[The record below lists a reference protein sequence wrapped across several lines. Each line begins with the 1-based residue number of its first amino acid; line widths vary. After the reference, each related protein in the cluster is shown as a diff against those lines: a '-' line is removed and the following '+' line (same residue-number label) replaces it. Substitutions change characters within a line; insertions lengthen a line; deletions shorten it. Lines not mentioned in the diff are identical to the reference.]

1 MKLRNLLPALAM
13 CAPMAAMAVPAF
25 PGLIKQVNPDGKT
38 VEIRLRGDEHFS
50 YATDAAGKYVMEQD
64 ALGYWRV
71 AERGGARLA
80 VSAETVNLLR
90 SEQDADFSRSSVAS
104 LPKYAELSET
114 DGRSKFPCL
123 GEGKFLVVLLQYKDT
138 KFSMDDPQAYYND
151 WFNKANFVDEDIKLS
166 ARDYYLKV
174 SDGKFK
180 PTFVVS
186 PVVTLP
192 ATSKYYVGS
201 GGKYS
206 LFSVAINQ
214 ALTQLALDGFDF
226 TRFDLDNDG
235 VIDNIYFIYAGFG
248 QADTGDQTTIWPHSS
263 SFSGT
268 FGGKRG
274 GRYACSNELRGSHR
288 YLNDKR
294 KTGIGTFCH
303 EFGHVLG
310 LPDMYDPNYDPACE
324 ALTPGDWSIMCNGS
338 YLGDG
343 CLPASYAAYDRWA
356 CRWLELTDIADGENI
371 SLDPLVNAS
380 PKAYR
385 LKVPTASNY
394 SEYYILE
401 NRTKTDIDTHVPG
414 SGMLIWHIDYDYWV
428 WRSNRANSTAD
439 HMRITVMPPSG
450 RTRSEAHWP
459 GEGPYG
465 TLIANGLPTALE
477 PFNTVTDPAWNPC
490 LHSIAYDT
498 ETQKATATFT
508 HHPATYEGVVNAKAG
523 TETEGFRIG
532 FPALPDAS
540 GYIITV
546 KRRNSSGSEYFVDG
560 YNEKLVTVN
569 NPLVRESS
577 AMMNQENR
585 FTIRAMGQILPSTK
599 VFQSEWVKPNTL
611 PAYDKSWET
620 GAVGGIDADDLD
632 ITVEGGNIVAPEGA
646 RVYNMQGIETGTQ
659 NLANGI
665 YIVRA
670 GRKTVKVVVR

>member
-214 ALTQLALDGFDF
+214 ALTQ
-226 TRFDLDNDG
+226 
-235 VIDNIYFIYAGFG
+235 
-248 QADTGDQTTIWPHSS
+248 
-263 SFSGT
+263 
-268 FGGKRG
+268 
-274 GRYACSNELRGSHR
+274 
-288 YLNDKR
+288 
-294 KTGIGTFCH
+294 
-303 EFGHVLG
+303 
-310 LPDMYDPNYDPACE
+310 PA
-324 ALTPGDWSIMCNGS
+324 
-338 YLGDG
+338 
-343 CLPASYAAYDRWA
+343 
-356 CRWLELTDIADGENI
+356 
-371 SLDPLVNAS
+371 
-380 PKAYR
+380 
-385 LKVPTASNY
+385 
-394 SEYYILE
+394 
-401 NRTKTDIDTHVPG
+401 
-414 SGMLIWHIDYDYWV
+414 
-428 WRSNRANSTAD
+428 
-439 HMRITVMPPSG
+439 
-450 RTRSEAHWP
+450 
-459 GEGPYG
+459 
-465 TLIANGLPTALE
+465 
-477 PFNTVTDPAWNPC
+477 
-490 LHSIAYDT
+490 
-498 ETQKATATFT
+498 Q
-508 HHPATYEGVVNAKAG
+508 
-523 TETEGFRIG
+523 
-532 FPALPDAS
+532 
-540 GYIITV
+540 
-546 KRRNSSGSEYFVDG
+546 
-560 YNEKLVTVN
+560 
-569 NPLVRESS
+569 
-577 AMMNQENR
+577 
-585 FTIRAMGQILPSTK
+585 
-599 VFQSEWVKPNTL
+599 
-611 PAYDKSWET
+611 
-620 GAVGGIDADDLD
+620 
-632 ITVEGGNIVAPEGA
+632 
-646 RVYNMQGIETGTQ
+646 
-659 NLANGI
+659 
-665 YIVRA
+665 
-670 GRKTVKVVVR
+670 